1 MDVMIAVTIK
11 ENKHAALSVTMEL
24 SGGCFCAR
32 LIRVTGVLVEV
43 HSFTHWVSL

>member
-1 MDVMIAVTIK
+1 MDVMIGVTIK
-11 ENKHAALSVTMEL
+11 ENSHVTMEL

-43 HSFTHWVSL
+43 HSFIHWVSL